1 MPAIAEGLKNI
12 AVKGSGFLR
21 LVPMTVSGSEIQ
33 SVDAQNKID
42 ILDVLEETAKYP
54 DTAPKL
60 ESKTAE
66 LSTGYEV
73 QVPITKK
80 ILLASTGD
88 WTDESLE
95 YSFEV
100 KCILSKATFAKILAQ
115 ANSKQPFFA
124 IKGKGWDVS
133 NNHIGFQYLIGYVTG
148 VEYPTKADINQIT
161 ITIKGGYIH
170 TAGQDIDITDF
181 NAVLGTG
188 HEVTPYGFTTPLTIT
203 QLVTNDL
210 PNLLAG
216 KIIDK
221 DAS

>member
-1 MPAIAEGLKNI
+1 MPVAPGLQKI

-21 LVPMTVSGSEIQ
+21 LVPLDVSGSTITN
-33 SVDAQNKID
+33 VDATNKID
-42 ILDVLEETAKYP
+42 ILDVLEEMAKYP

-115 ANSKQPFFA
+115 ANAKKPFFA

-133 NNHIGFQYLIGYVTG
+133 GNHIGYQYLIGYATG

-161 ITIKGGYIH
+161 ISIKGGYVH
-170 TAGQDIDITDF
+170 TAGTGIDITDF
-181 NAVLGTG
+181 NAVTGTG
-188 HEVTPYGFTTPLTIT
+188 NEVTPYGFSPLTIT
-203 QLVTNDL
+203 ALDASDL

-221 DAS
+221 GAP